1 MESKKKKILM
11 CIFVVAIIIVILIL
25 AIANNN
31 LKQRDNVSEADGEPT
46 LEEMQQ
52 LLPQEEKGLRPIK
65 NQSTF
70 YVVKDSIGKY
80 YSYYSVI
87 FNIAEYYG
95 INDESV
101 LTEMENDNVKIL
113 YNMLA
118 NEYINEE
125 NVSESNLKTKIKPIN
140 NVTPIISNVYII
152 QETENINTYL
162 VEGILKG
169 INSNSSIDKF
179 KIIINLDNSNKTFS
193 IFPQEYVEKNYNDLK
208 VGEEISIAVPE
219 KIEINKNNTF
229 ESRAVSEE
237 NYVKDMFLQFKNM
250 ILYDREKAYNW
261 LNQDYKNA
269 RFDSIEKFN
278 DYLKNRETRYTSMQL
293 QKYEKKVMDDY
304 VQYTC
309 IDQND
314 NYYIFREYT
323 VMNYDVILDTH
334 TIDLPEFT
342 AKYEAAEDEDKV
354 VLNLEKIRSAIN
366 DKDYEYVYNK
376 LNDEFAKNK
385 FSSYN
390 KFVQF
395 IKTKFSENN
404 TFKYEKIEMQG
415 NNYIV
420 KVTISNDSS
429 QSSSIT
435 FVVRLGEGTKFE
447 MSFNVN

>member
-1 MESKKKKILM
+1 M